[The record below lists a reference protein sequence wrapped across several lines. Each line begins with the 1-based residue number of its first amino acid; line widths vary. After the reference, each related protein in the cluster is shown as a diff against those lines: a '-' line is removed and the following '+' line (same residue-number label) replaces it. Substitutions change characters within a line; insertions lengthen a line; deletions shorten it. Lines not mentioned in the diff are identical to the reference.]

1 MKNIQHNL
9 GNISLLLIIL
19 ILILS
24 WALPVEAG
32 DFHAFRWDFYFGN
45 HIDTHQQAKLKTNK
59 NGEVVSLSGFFYI
72 IFTGEIDSV
81 SGLPVARHPRGA
93 AQDEECGVDVDC
105 VAGWLMKGVPAE
117 AKFLYHT
124 GVNGDDHPVWMVNRV
139 DIPQPGSFTH
149 FHWIT
154 YDPDAPTQTTD
165 TRAETIPPECNQQN
179 AGQLEAADAANQI
192 CPGWFL
198 EIRAIRS
205 FAFKHGGEIIPVYP
219 GIDNATHLNIVT
231 NYSEVT
237 GIEPTRNK

>member
-1 MKNIQHNL
+1 MN
-9 GNISLLLIIL
+9 
-19 ILILS
+19 
-24 WALPVEAG
+24 
-32 DFHAFRWDFYFGN
+32 
-45 HIDTHQQAKLKTNK
+45 
-59 NGEVVSLSGFFYI
+59 
-72 IFTGEIDSV
+72 
-81 SGLPVARHPRGA
+81 
-93 AQDEECGVDVDC
+93 C

-117 AKFLYHT
+117 AKFLYHI

-149 FHWIT
+149 FQWIT
-154 YDPDAPTQTTD
+154 YNQDAPTQTTD
-165 TRAETIPPECNQQN
+165 TRAETIPLKCNQQN
-179 AGQLEAADAANQI
+179 AGQLEAVGAANQI

-205 FAFKHGGEIIPVYP
+205 FAFEHGGEIIPVYA